1 MDIKSWLKDRTK
13 KRGDVLVEMVFS
25 PEQPA
30 SSNNWRV
37 RLLVIAFVAGLATL
51 AMEYTHFK
59 YTVVAHYQDTAF
71 FFLGCVLLLACLY
84 VLRNYIQLGGAVL
97 FRGLFRSQT
106 QYAADIPAEE
116 DDTVEPETWENAS
129 VYLADDGELVI
140 VPGDMH
146 NKAKTKPAES

>member
-30 SSNNWRV
+30 SSKNWRI

-51 AMEYTHFK
+51 ATEYTTLK
-59 YTVVAHYQDTAF
+59 EVVAQYQDTAF
-71 FFLGCVLLLACLY
+71 FFLGCMLLLACLY
-84 VLRNYIQLGGAVL
+84 VLRNYIQLGGAAL
-97 FRGLFRSQT
+97 FRGIFRSQT
-106 QYAADIPAEE
+106 QHMADIPTE
-116 DDTVEPETWENAS
+116 DGDAIEPETWENAS

-140 VPGDMH
+140 VPGDKD
-146 NKAKTKPAES
+146 NKAKTKPAEF